1 MVVSKLCTESLQL
14 AATGQE
20 WRVAVVFSITDN
32 VTDEEVSGRIAV
44 SDSRIALGKTEIQA
58 EY

>member
-1 MVVSKLCTESLQL
+1 MVVSKLCTEILQL

-20 WRVAVVFSITDN
+20 WRVAVVFSN

-44 SDSRIALGKTEIQA
+44 SDSRIAPRKTEIQA